1 MYPEGAQRLVR
12 RDWSA
17 IGLDYLK
24 GPPENWTP
32 QMVGA
37 AVNGMAVGLQQ
48 LMEEMSLLLGS
59 RWIPVAH
66 GYPVKFTDSLP
77 AGATDAVLEVANYP
91 IPPLDND
98 STLAELSE
106 SNGYAFKVSNGAAC
120 FDGPV
125 CFEGQVTGI
134 AGNGGVNCWGK
145 VLVNGAAADTTVGHV
160 LGTVGTWESYVD
172 VTPVTDKTGATAT
185 GEPTTR
191 VYLWRDH
198 MTDPNLRV
206 NDVIQFFKDEGG
218 VAGTYAGRDRK
229 LGEKMSRYDVA
240 DPTSPIDYTAT
251 YGHRGYR
258 VMDGTNG
265 TQDLGGQVEYGW
277 VTGGGTFGT
286 VGGDISNSSA
296 GTISSHAAAGGGPAS
311 VTVSIA
317 AAGGGPVT
325 TAVQVTGITIGTFQ
339 PIDTDGLG
347 AGTGGDVTFASGTV
361 AEPNGGTGHSHTLT
375 HSSIAAALTGSG
387 TIAHSAVAAALADHT
402 FTGGTVRPAGQVALI
417 LQRVT

>member
-17 IGLDYLK
+17 MGLDSLK

-59 RWIPVAH
+59 RGIPVAH
-66 GYPVKFTDSLP
+66 GYPVKFLDSLKP
-77 AGATDAVLEVANYP
+77 GATDAVLEVGNYP
-91 IPPLDND
+91 IPPLTND
-98 STLAELSE
+98 DTVEDLVA
-106 SNGYAFKVSNGAAC
+106 SNGYAFKVSNGVAC
-120 FDGPV
+120 FMGPA

-145 VLVNGAAADTTVGHV
+145 VLVNGAASDTTVGHV
-160 LGTVGTWESYVD
+160 LGTVGTNESYVD
-172 VTPVTDKTGATAT
+172 VTPVTDKSGATPT
-185 GEPTTR
+185 GEATTR

-198 MTDPNLRV
+198 ITDPNLRV
-206 NDVIQFFKDEGG
+206 DDVIQFFKDENG
-218 VAGTYAGRDRK
+218 VASTRDGRDRK
-229 LGEKMSRYDVA
+229 IGEKISRYDVA

-286 VGGDISNSSA
+286 VGGNIALAFTGTVTDDAIVAAISNHTNHTHSVSEDDVTDA
-296 GTISSHAAAGGGPAS
+296 MTVDDQAAGITVSTLQTDIESIPGTATDHQVHYGTISDPGHIHDLVSGGGS
-311 VTVSIA
+311 FNTGNESA
-317 AAGGGPVT
+317 A
-325 TAVQVTGITIGTFQ
+325 
-339 PIDTDGLG
+339 LSHS
-347 AGTGGDVTFASGTV
+347 ASGSDAGVTATV
-361 AEPNGGTGHSHTLT
+361 
-375 HSSIAAALTGSG
+375 
-387 TIAHSAVAAALADHT
+387 
-402 FTGGTVRPAGQVALI
+402 VRPAGQVALV
-417 LQRVT
+417 LQRVN